1 MIKKRKLKIGHK
13 NFILRLFRITD
24 RKKLEYEYI
33 EWIAINDVF
42 KYVNINNSIWEPLWS
57 NSKVD
62 TRASDVLKVR
72 DMTEDEF
79 FLEFI

>member
-1 MIKKRKLKIGHK
+1 MKIEVY
-13 NFILRLFRITD
+13 